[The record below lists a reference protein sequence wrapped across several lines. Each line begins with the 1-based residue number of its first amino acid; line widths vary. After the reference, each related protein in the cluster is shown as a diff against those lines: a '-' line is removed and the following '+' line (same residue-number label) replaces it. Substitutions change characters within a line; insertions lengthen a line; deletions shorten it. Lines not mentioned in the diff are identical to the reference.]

1 MQFFQFFSATKT
13 CPSNNILLES
23 HQNFKD
29 RFILLYNEVKTVNFD
44 EVNLFNE
51 IFIELQNNANK
62 ICLW

>member
-1 MQFFQFFSATKT
+1 MQFFQVFSATKT

-51 IFIELQNNANK
+51 IFIEL
-62 ICLW
+62 